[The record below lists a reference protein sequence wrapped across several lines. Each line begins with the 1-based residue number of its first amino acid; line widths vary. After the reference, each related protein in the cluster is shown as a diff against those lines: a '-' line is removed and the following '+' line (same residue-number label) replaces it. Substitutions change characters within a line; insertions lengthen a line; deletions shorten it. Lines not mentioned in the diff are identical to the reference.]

1 MSNSNRIKTKLLKA
15 LMAAAGL
22 LIVSSQALA
31 QAQNAASAWPTKPIK
46 IVIPAAAGSAPDI
59 MTRLVALELQKRLGQ
74 PVVAENK
81 PGAGGALGS
90 DIVAKSAPDGYT
102 FVMGNIGSHAMNVG
116 VYPKLPYS
124 PVKDFEAV
132 AMVAITPSV
141 MSIASDSPV
150 KNLKEFIDYARK
162 EGKNGELITFASG
175 GNGSSSHLAGEY
187 MNLLTGMK
195 MRHVPYKDVPQALG
209 DVAAGRVSIM
219 ISNLPP
225 AMPQIR
231 GGKLRPLAVT
241 TTTRSKAV
249 PDVPTMQQAGLAFE
263 QTVWF
268 ALFAP
273 AGTPSAITERLHR
286 EISEIQKDA
295 SVTERIAATG
305 ATPLANTPAQ
315 LKAFVASEVD
325 KWNKIAQDSGAKAD

>member
-1 MSNSNRIKTKLLKA
+1 MTNQLIKTKLLKA
-15 LMAAAGL
+15 LTVVAGL
-22 LIVSSQALA
+22 LIASSYALA
-31 QAQNAASAWPTKPIK
+31 QAQTSASAWPTKPIK

-116 VYPKLPYS
+116 VYPKLPYN

-141 MSIASDSPV
+141 MTIASDSPV
-150 KNLKEFIDYARK
+150 KNLKEFIEYARK

-209 DVAAGRVSIM
+209 DVAAGRVTIM

-225 AMPQIR
+225 AMAQIR
-231 GGKLRPLAVT
+231 GGKVRPLAVT
-241 TTTRSKAV
+241 TTARAATL

-273 AGTPSAITERLHR
+273 AGTPAAITERLHR
-286 EISEIQKDA
+286 EIAEIQKDA

-305 ATPLANTPAQ
+305 ATPLTQTPSQ
-315 LKAFVASEVD
+315 LKTFVASEVT

>member
-1 MSNSNRIKTKLLKA
+1 MNFKPLKA
-15 LMAAAGL
+15 ALTLCVTALLSSAA
-22 LIVSSQALA
+22 VSQPA
-31 QAQNAASAWPTKPIK
+31 AWPQKAIR
-46 IVIPAAAGSAPDI
+46 IIIPAAAGSAPDI
-59 MTRLVALELQKRLGQ
+59 MTRMVALELQKRLGQ
-74 PVVAENK
+74 AVVPENK

-90 DIVAKSAPDGYT
+90 DIVAKAAPDGYT
-102 FVMGNIGSHAMNVG
+102 LVMGNIGSHAMNVG
-116 VYPKLPYS
+116 VYPKLPYN
-124 PVKDFEAV
+124 PVKDFEAIT
-132 AMVAITPSV
+132 MVAITPSV
-141 MSIASDSPV
+141 MTISSESPIKSV
-150 KNLKEFIDYARK
+150 KEFIDYARQ
-162 EGKNGELITFASG
+162 EGKNGELITFSSG

-195 MRHVPYKDVPQALG
+195 MRHVPYKDVSQALG
-209 DVAAGRVSIM
+209 DVAAGRVSVM

-225 AMPQIR
+225 AMPLIR

-241 TTTRSKAV
+241 TVARSKTV

-273 AGTPSAITERLHR
+273 AGTPAGVVERLHR

-305 ATPLANTPAQ
+305 ATPLSNTPAQ

-325 KWNKIAQDSGAKAD
+325 KWNRIAQDSGAKAD

>member
-1 MSNSNRIKTKLLKA
+1 MKVMKSRLS
-15 LMAAAGL
+15 GL
-22 LIVSSQALA
+22 CSLAVTVLTCASTLA
-31 QAQNAASAWPTKPIK
+31 QTSAAWPTKPIK

-141 MSIASDSPV
+141 MTISSETPIKSV
-150 KNLKEFIDYARK
+150 KEFIDYARK
-162 EGKNGELITFASG
+162 DGKNGELITFASG

-195 MRHVPYKDVPQALG
+195 MRHVPYKDVSQALG
-209 DVAAGRVSIM
+209 DVAAGRVTFM

-225 AMPQIR
+225 AMPHIR
-231 GGKLRPLAVT
+231 GGKVRPLAVT
-241 TTTRSKAV
+241 TLARSKAV

-273 AGTPSAITERLHR
+273 AGTPAAIVERMHR
-286 EISEIQKDA
+286 EIAEIQKDT
-295 SVTERIAATG
+295 SVSERIAATG
-305 ATPLANTPAQ
+305 ATSVTNTSAQ
-315 LKAFVASEVD
+315 LKAFVASEVE

>member
-1 MSNSNRIKTKLLKA
+1 MMFSSVKAALLLCAVSLFGNVALSQPVVWPQKA
-15 LMAAAGL
+15 
-22 LIVSSQALA
+22 
-31 QAQNAASAWPTKPIK
+31 IK
-46 IVIPAAAGSAPDI
+46 IIIPAAAGSAPDI
-59 MTRLVALELQKRLGQ
+59 MTRIVALELQKRLGQ

-90 DIVAKSAPDGYT
+90 DIVAKAAPDGYT
-102 FVMGNIGSHAMNVG
+102 LVMGNIGSHAMNVG
-116 VYPKLPYS
+116 VYPKLPYN
-124 PVKDFEAV
+124 PIKDFEAI

-141 MSIASDSPV
+141 MTISSESPI
-150 KNLKEFIDYARK
+150 KSLKEFIEYARQ
-162 EGKNGELITFASG
+162 EGKNGELITFSSG

-195 MRHVPYKDVPQALG
+195 MRHVPYKDVSQALG
-209 DVAAGRVSIM
+209 DVAAGRVSMM

-225 AMPQIR
+225 AMPLIR

-241 TTTRSKAV
+241 TVARSKTV

-273 AGTPSAITERLHR
+273 AGTPAGVVDRLHR

-295 SVTERIAATG
+295 ALTERIAATG
-305 ATPLANTPAQ
+305 ATPLSNTPAQ
-315 LKAFVASEVD
+315 LKSFVAAEVD

>member
-1 MSNSNRIKTKLLKA
+1 MTKQKRWMSSLLTLLLA
-15 LMAAAGL
+15 TAGTF
-22 LIVSSQALA
+22 V
-31 QAQNAASAWPTKPIK
+31 QAQSQTQITGAWPSKPIK
-46 IVIPAAAGSAPDI
+46 IIIPAAAGSAPDI
-59 MTRLVALELQKRLGQ
+59 MTRIVAQELQKRLGQ
-74 PVVAENK
+74 TVVPENK

-90 DIVAKSAPDGYT
+90 DLVAKSAPDGYT

-141 MSIASDSPV
+141 MTISSDTPIKSV
-150 KNLKEFIDYARK
+150 KEFIDYAKK

-209 DVAAGRVSIM
+209 DVAAGRVTIM

-225 AMPQIR
+225 AMAQIR
-231 GGKLRPLAVT
+231 GGKVRPLAVT
-241 TTTRSKAV
+241 TVARATTI
-249 PDVPTMQQAGLAFE
+249 PDVPTMQQSGLAFE

-273 AGTPSAITERLHR
+273 AGTPAAVVDRLSR
-286 EISEIQKDA
+286 EIADIQKDA
-295 SVTERIAATG
+295 SVTERISATG
-305 ATPLANTPAQ
+305 ATAWTQSPAQ
-315 LKAFVASEVD
+315 LKAFVASEVT